1 MVTAGVYGRGVTS
14 PAAAAHLDGA
24 QGWRIVAVA
33 FTAMFTTFGI
43 AYSFGAFLLP
53 VSTDLSA
60 GRGPTAAVFSLT
72 TMAFFALGGLSG
84 PAVDRFGPRRV
95 VLVGAAAL
103 GLGLLLTARAT
114 SLWQAYLG
122 HGLGVGLGVACC
134 YVPLVAVVGGWF
146 ERRRTVAVGVA
157 VSGIGLGT
165 LVGAPAAAALIE
177 AVGWRDAYLVLGA
190 AGVVVLLGCAALVR
204 PAPVA
209 VGTVAVPLLPRLR
222 TRAYV
227 TLYAAGLLL
236 SVALFVPFV
245 HLPAYAESR
254 GAGAVAAA
262 ALVGVIGAA
271 SVVGRLALGGV
282 ADRVGVLRTYQA
294 CFLLMAGSFALWLGA
309 PSYPRLVVFAVLLGV
324 GYGGFV
330 ALGPPL
336 VAEVFGVQGLGA
348 LLGVL
353 YTSAALGSAVGPPV
367 AGLLIGDGEG
377 YGTAVRC
384 ALVVLCL
391 AAVLVHRVRPVPP
404 GLPGLPGLPVLPVLP
419 VEPVDGQDLPASH
432 GRSPDEP
439 SA

>member
-1 MVTAGVYGRGVTS
+1 MSAV
-14 PAAAAHLDGA
+14 DGA
-24 QGWRIVAVA
+24 QGWRVVAVA

-53 VSTDLSA
+53 VSEELGA
-60 GRGPTAAVFSLT
+60 GRGATAAVFSLT
-72 TMAFFALGGLSG
+72 TLAFFGLGGLSG

-95 VLVGAAAL
+95 VLVGTAAL
-103 GLGLLLTARAT
+103 GLGLLLTSRAT

-122 HGLGVGLGVACC
+122 HGLGVGLAVACC

-190 AGVVVLLGCAALVR
+190 AGVVLLLGCAALVQ
-204 PAPVA
+204 PAPVTVGA
-209 VGTVAVPLLPRLR
+209 VQVPLLPRLR
-222 TRAYV
+222 TRSYAV
-227 TLYAAGLLL
+227 LYAAGLLL

-245 HLPAYAESR
+245 HLPAFAESR

-271 SVVGRLALGGV
+271 SVVGRLALGALAG
-282 ADRVGVLRTYQA
+282 RLGVLRTYQG
-294 CFLLMAGSFALWLGA
+294 CFVLMAGSFVLWLGA
-309 PSYPRLVVFAVLLGV
+309 PSYTRLVVFAVLLGV

-336 VAEVFGVQGLGA
+336 VADIFGVQGLGA

-353 YTSAALGSAVGPPV
+353 YTSAAVGSAVGPPL
-367 AGLLIGDGEG
+367 AGVLIGDGSG
-377 YGTAVRC
+377 YGTAV
-384 ALVVLCL
+384 LVSL
-391 AAVLVHRVRPVPP
+391 AVASVSAVLVQRVRSST
-404 GLPGLPGLPVLPVLP
+404 
-419 VEPVDGQDLPASH
+419 A
-432 GRSPDEP
+432 
-439 SA
+439 

>member
-1 MVTAGVYGRGVTS
+1 MTGVDSRE
-14 PAAAAHLDGA
+14 A
-24 QGWRIVAVA
+24 WRAVAVA

-53 VSTDLSA
+53 VSDELGA
-60 GRGPTAAVFSLT
+60 GRGATAAVFSLT
-72 TMAFFALGGLSG
+72 TLAFFGLGGLSG

-103 GLGLLLTARAT
+103 GLGLLLTSQAT

-122 HGLGVGLGVACC
+122 HGLGVGLAVACC

-146 ERRRTVAVGVA
+146 VRRRTVAVGVA

-165 LVGAPAAAALIE
+165 LVGAPAAAALID

-190 AGVVVLLGCAALVR
+190 VGVLVLLGCAALVR

-209 VGTVAVPLLPRLR
+209 LDAVHVPLLPRLR
-222 TRAYV
+222 TRAYAV
-227 TLYAAGLLL
+227 LYGAGLLL

-245 HLPAYAESR
+245 HLPAFAQNR

-262 ALVGVIGAA
+262 ALVGIIGAA
-271 SVVGRLALGGV
+271 SIVGRLALG
-282 ADRVGVLRTYQA
+282 AAAARIGVLRTYQG
-294 CFLLMAGSFALWLGA
+294 CFGLMAVSFALWLGE
-309 PSYPRLVVFAVLLGV
+309 PSYGRLVAFALLLGL

-353 YTSAALGSAVGPPV
+353 YTSAAIGSAVGPPL
-367 AGLLIGDGEG
+367 AGLLIGDGSG
-377 YGTAVRC
+377 YR
-384 ALVVLCL
+384 
-391 AAVLVHRVRPVPP
+391 AAVLASLAFACVAAALVSRVR
-404 GLPGLPGLPVLPVLP
+404 
-419 VEPVDGQDLPASH
+419 
-432 GRSPDEP
+432 
-439 SA
+439 SATS

>member
-1 MVTAGVYGRGVTS
+1 MTGVDSRE
-14 PAAAAHLDGA
+14 A
-24 QGWRIVAVA
+24 WRAVAVA

-53 VSTDLSA
+53 VSDELGA
-60 GRGPTAAVFSLT
+60 GRGATAAVFSLT
-72 TMAFFALGGLSG
+72 TLAFFGLGGLSG

-103 GLGLLLTARAT
+103 GLGLLLTSQAT

-122 HGLGVGLGVACC
+122 HGLGVGLAVACC

-146 ERRRTVAVGVA
+146 VRRRTVAVGVA

-165 LVGAPAAAALIE
+165 LVGAPAAAALID

-190 AGVVVLLGCAALVR
+190 VGVLVLLGCAALVR

-209 VGTVAVPLLPRLR
+209 LDAVHVPLLPRLR
-222 TRAYV
+222 TRAYAV
-227 TLYAAGLLL
+227 LYGAGLLL

-245 HLPAYAESR
+245 HLPAFAQNR

-262 ALVGVIGAA
+262 ALVGIIGAA
-271 SVVGRLALGGV
+271 SIVGRLALG
-282 ADRVGVLRTYQA
+282 AAAARIGVLRTYQG
-294 CFLLMAGSFALWLGA
+294 CFGLMAVSFALWLGE
-309 PSYPRLVVFAVLLGV
+309 PSYGRLVAFALLLGL

-353 YTSAALGSAVGPPV
+353 YTSAAIGSAVGPPL
-367 AGLLIGDGEG
+367 AGLLIGDGSG
-377 YGTAVRC
+377 YR
-384 ALVVLCL
+384 
-391 AAVLVHRVRPVPP
+391 AAVLASLAFACVAAALVSRVR
-404 GLPGLPGLPVLPVLP
+404 
-419 VEPVDGQDLPASH
+419 
-432 GRSPDEP
+432 
-439 SA
+439 SATP